1 MRAQVSATELAMQ
14 ICNRL
19 GIHYSFGEGP
29 STLMGVPIEEVG
41 DLFPVA
47 KDYKVS
53 IAFELKNPEVS
64 SALYKSSLSRETKP
78 ASYWMS
84 QDISCVSDPDD
95 FTSSNPS
102 AA

>member
-1 MRAQVSATELAMQ
+1 MSAQVSATELAMQ

-19 GIHYSFGEGP
+19 GIHY
-29 STLMGVPIEEVG
+29 
-41 DLFPVA
+41 
-47 KDYKVS
+47 

>member
-1 MRAQVSATELAMQ
+1 MSAQVSATELAMQ
-14 ICNRL
+14 ICDRL
-19 GIHYSFGEGP
+19 GIHYSFGAGP
-29 STLMGVPIEEVG
+29 STLMGVPIEQAG

-47 KDYKVS
+47 KEYKVS
-53 IAFELKNPEVS
+53 IAFELKSPEVS
-64 SALYKSSLSRETKP
+64 SALYKNCLSHKTKP